1 MMKGFNAAIIAT
13 GFLITASGMAFA
25 QEATDPDPVKGKQTF
40 NQCLAC
46 HRIGP
51 DAKALVGPP
60 LTNVIGRKAGSF
72 EGFAYSPLLKA
83 AGDAGLV
90 WSQAAI
96 VDYLVNPSNY
106 LKKYLTDNGK
116 PDAATGASKMVY
128 MLANEGQRKNVVA
141 YVATFSTA
149 K

>member
-1 MMKGFNAAIIAT
+1 MKGFNAAIIAT
-13 GFLITASGMAFA
+13 GFLISATGMAFA
-25 QEATDPDPVKGKQTF
+25 QDATAPDPVKGKQVF

-60 LTNVIGRKAGSF
+60 LTNVIGRKAGTVD
-72 EGFAYSPLLKA
+72 GFSYSPLLKA

-90 WSQAAI
+90 WSDAEI
-96 VDYLVNPSNY
+96 VEYLVNPTNY
-106 LKKYLTDNGK
+106 LKKYLTDHGK

-128 MLANEGQRKNVVA
+128 LLANEGQRKNVVA

>member
-1 MMKGFNAAIIAT
+1 MMKGLNAAIIAT
-13 GFLITASGMAFA
+13 GFLITGTGLAFA
-25 QEATDPDPVKGKQTF
+25 QDAAAPDAAKGKQTF

-51 DAKALVGPP
+51 DAKSLVGPP
-60 LTNVIGRKAGSF
+60 LTNVIGRKAGTF
-72 EGFAYSPLLKA
+72 EGFAYSPLMKA

-90 WSQAAI
+90 WTQDEI
-96 VDYLVNPSNY
+96 VNYLVNPSNY
-106 LKKYLTDNGK
+106 LKKYLTDHGK
-116 PDAATGASKMVY
+116 ADAATGSSKMVY

>member
-1 MMKGFNAAIIAT
+1 MKGFNAAIIAT

-51 DAKALVGPP
+51 DAKALVGLP